1 MVFLFQLTPHANI
14 RYREAQ
20 VKLGQAELAC
30 LLKGLGI
37 SAELAPCTI
46 GGVSFLRFKADALTE
61 KQLSALSMHSAV
73 LMIAEQQGGGSDAPI
88 LLRPI
93 EKISHDY
100 LTADLAEVLKY
111 KGKTSAVFTHM
122 MINCALTASDFFG
135 SEEPLTVLD
144 PMCGRGTT
152 CFVALQHGMNA
163 VGVDIDN
170 RDLKECADY
179 FERYLQYHRMKHK
192 LDQSS
197 RTVRRHAVPAAV
209 YTIADTKEHFKEG
222 DTRTLSLFLGD
233 TGLTGELCRKI
244 PAHLLVSD
252 LPYGVQHAPQDGKR
266 TESFL
271 QVMKRA
277 LPQWK
282 DAVRKGGAVALSFN
296 TLTLKKADLVQ
307 LLTDAG
313 FTPLTDAPY
322 DDFLHFVEQAVT
334 RDFVVA
340 RRD

>member
-30 LLKGLGI
+30 LLKALNI
-37 SAELAPCTI
+37 PAEVAPCTV
-46 GGVSFLRFKADALTE
+46 GGVSFLRFEADALTDA
-61 KQLSALSMHSAV
+61 QLSALSMHSAA
-73 LMIAEQQGGGSDAPI
+73 LLICEQQGE

-93 EKISHDY
+93 EKVSHDY

-122 MINCALTASDFFG
+122 MINCALAASAFFDAKG
-135 SEEPLTVLD
+135 PLTVLD
-144 PMCGRGTT
+144 PMCGKGTT

-179 FERYLQYHRMKHK
+179 FERYMQYHRMKHK

-197 RTVRRHAVPAAV
+197 RTVRKYAVPAAV

-233 TGLTGELCRKI
+233 TGLTGELCKKA
-244 PAHLLVSD
+244 PAHLLVAD
-252 LPYGVQHAPQDGKR
+252 LPYGVQHAPQEGR
-266 TESFL
+266 RAESFL
-271 QVMKRA
+271 HVMKRA
-277 LPQWK
+277 LPQWRE
-282 DAVRKGGAVALSFN
+282 AVRKGGAIALSFN

-307 LLTDAG
+307 LLQEAG
-313 FTPLTDAPY
+313 FTPLTEAPY
-322 DDFLHFVEQAVT
+322 DDFQHFVEQAVT

>member
-14 RYREAQ
+14 RYRDAQ

-30 LLKGLGI
+30 LLKSLGI
-37 SAELAPCTI
+37 SAEVAPCTI
-46 GGVSFLRFKADALTE
+46 GGVSFLRFEADGLTDA
-61 KQLSALSMHSAV
+61 QLSALSMHSAA
-73 LMIAEQQGGGSDAPI
+73 LMICEQHGD
-88 LLRPI
+88 LLKPL

-122 MINCALTASDFFG
+122 MINCAWAASDFFG
-135 SEEPLTVLD
+135 QAEPITVLD
-144 PMCGRGTT
+144 PMCGKGTT
-152 CFVALQHGMNA
+152 CFVALQQGMNA
-163 VGVDIDN
+163 IGVDIDN

-179 FERYLQYHRMKHK
+179 FERYMQYHRMKHK

-197 RTVRRHAVPAAV
+197 RTVRKHAVPAAV

-233 TGLTGELCRKI
+233 TGLTGELCKKS
-244 PAHLLVSD
+244 PAHLLVAD
-252 LPYGVQHAPQDGKR
+252 FPYGVQHAPQDGKR
-266 TESFL
+266 TESFM

-277 LPQWK
+277 LPQWHA
-282 DAVRKGGAVALSFN
+282 AVRKGGAVALSFN
-296 TLTLKKADLVQ
+296 TLTLKKADLVK
-307 LLTDAG
+307 LLADAG
-313 FTPLTDAPY
+313 FTPLTEAPY
-322 DDFLHFVEQAVT
+322 DDFEHFVEQAVN

-340 RRD
+340 RKD

>member
-1 MVFLFQLTPHANI
+1 MVYLFQLTPHANI

-30 LLKGLGI
+30 ILQRLGI
-37 SAELAPCTI
+37 EAEITPVTV
-46 GGVSFLRFKADALTE
+46 GGVFFLRFEADALTDA
-61 KQLSALSMHSAV
+61 QLSALSIHSAA
-73 LMIAEQQGGGSDAPI
+73 LLICEQQGE
-88 LLRPI
+88 LLRPL
-93 EKISHDY
+93 EKVSHDY
-100 LTADLAEVLKY
+100 LTEDLAEVLKY
-111 KGKTSAVFTHM
+111 KGKTSAVFTRM

-135 SEEPLTVLD
+135 KDERLTVLD

-152 CFVALQHGMNA
+152 CFVALQQGMNA

-197 RTVRRHAVPAAV
+197 RTVRKHAVPAAV
-209 YTIADTKEHFKEG
+209 YTIADTREHFKEG

-233 TGLTGELCRKI
+233 TGLTGELCKKS
-244 PAHLLVSD
+244 PAHLLVAD
-252 LPYGVQHAPQDGKR
+252 LPYGVQHAPQDGRR
-266 TESFL
+266 TESFM

-307 LLTDAG
+307 LLADAG
-313 FTPLTDAPY
+313 FTPITDAPY
-322 DDFLHFVEQAVT
+322 DDFQHFVEQAVH

>member
-1 MVFLFQLTPHANI
+1 MVYLFQLTPHANI

-30 LLKGLGI
+30 LLLRLGI
-37 SAELAPCTI
+37 QAEITPVTV
-46 GGVSFLRFKADALTE
+46 GGVSFLRFEADALTDA
-61 KQLSALSMHSAV
+61 QLSAISRHSAA
-73 LMIAEQQGGGSDAPI
+73 LMICEQHGE
-88 LLRPI
+88 LLRPL
-93 EKISHDY
+93 EKVSHDY
-100 LTADLAEVLKY
+100 LTEDLAEVLKY
-111 KGKTSAVFTHM
+111 KGKTSAVFTRM
-122 MINCALTASDFFG
+122 MINCAWAASDFFDK
-135 SEEPLTVLD
+135 EDTLTVLD

-152 CFVALQHGMNA
+152 CFVALQQGMNA

-197 RTVRRHAVPAAV
+197 RTVRKRAVPAAV

-233 TGLTGELCRKI
+233 TGLTGELCRKA
-244 PAHLLVSD
+244 PAHLLVAD
-252 LPYGVQHAPQDGKR
+252 LPYGVQHAPQEGRR
-266 TESFL
+266 TESFI

-282 DAVRKGGAVALSFN
+282 DAVRKGGALALSFN
-296 TLTLKKADLVQ
+296 TLTLKKADLIQ
-307 LLTDAG
+307 LLADAS
-313 FTPLTDAPY
+313 FTPITDAPY
-322 DDFLHFVEQAVT
+322 DDFQHFVEQAVH

>member
-1 MVFLFQLTPHANI
+1 MVYLFQLTPHANI

-30 LLKGLGI
+30 ILLRLGI
-37 SAELAPCTI
+37 QAEIRPVTV
-46 GGVSFLRFKADALTE
+46 GGVSFLRFEADALTDA
-61 KQLSALSMHSAV
+61 QLSALSMHSAA
-73 LMIAEQQGGGSDAPI
+73 LLIAEEQNG
-88 LLRPI
+88 LLRPL
-93 EKISHDY
+93 EKADHSY
-100 LTADLAEVLKY
+100 LTEDLAEVLKY
-111 KGKTSAVFTHM
+111 KGKTSAVFTRM

-135 SEEPLTVLD
+135 KEDVLTVLD
-144 PMCGRGTT
+144 PMCGKGTT
-152 CFVALQHGMNA
+152 CFVALQQGMNA

-179 FERYLQYHRMKHK
+179 FERYMQYHRMKHK

-197 RTVRRHAVPAAV
+197 RTVRKHAVPAAV

-233 TGLTGELCRKI
+233 TGLTGELCKKA
-244 PAHLLVSD
+244 PAHLLVAD

-266 TESFL
+266 TESFM

-282 DAVRKGGAVALSFN
+282 DAVRKGGALALSFN
-296 TLTLKKADLVQ
+296 TLTLKKADLVH
-307 LLTDAG
+307 LLADAG
-313 FTPLTDAPY
+313 FTPITDAPY
-322 DDFLHFVEQAVT
+322 DDFQHFVEQAVH

>member
-1 MVFLFQLTPHANI
+1 MVYLFQLTPHANI

-30 LLKGLGI
+30 LLLRLGI
-37 SAELAPCTI
+37 QAEITPVTV
-46 GGVSFLRFKADALTE
+46 GGVSFLRFEADALTE
-61 KQLSALSMHSAV
+61 AQLSALSRHSAA
-73 LMIAEQQGGGSDAPI
+73 LMIAEQHNDMLKP
-88 LLRPI
+88 L
-93 EKISHDY
+93 EKVIHDY
-100 LTADLAEVLKY
+100 LTEDLAEVLKY
-111 KGKTSAVFTHM
+111 KGKTSAVFTRM
-122 MINCALTASDFFG
+122 MLNCAWAASDFFG
-135 SEEPLTVLD
+135 KEEVLTVLD
-144 PMCGRGTT
+144 PMCGKGTT
-152 CFVALQHGMNA
+152 CFVALQQGMNA

-179 FERYLQYHRMKHK
+179 FERYMQYHRMKHK

-197 RTVRRHAVPAAV
+197 RTVRKHAVPAAV

-233 TGLTGELCRKI
+233 TGLTGELCKKS
-244 PAHLLVSD
+244 PAHLLVAD

-266 TESFL
+266 TESFM

-307 LLTDAG
+307 LLADAG
-313 FTPLTDAPY
+313 FTPITDAPY
-322 DDFLHFVEQAVT
+322 DDFQHFVEQAVH

>member
-20 VKLGQAELAC
+20 LKLGQAELAC
-30 LLKGLGI
+30 LLRSLNI
-37 SAELAPCTI
+37 PAEVTPCTV
-46 GGVSFLRFKADALTE
+46 GGVSFLRFEADALTKE
-61 KQLSALSMHSAV
+61 QLSALSMHSAA
-73 LMIAEQQGGGSDAPI
+73 LLICEQQGE

-93 EKISHDY
+93 EKVSHDY

-122 MINCALTASDFFG
+122 MINCALAASDFFG
-135 SEEPLTVLD
+135 KAETLTVLD
-144 PMCGRGTT
+144 PMCGKGTT
-152 CFVALQHGMNA
+152 CFVALQQGMNA
-163 VGVDIDN
+163 MGVEIDH

-197 RTVRRHAVPAAV
+197 RTVRKHAVPAAV

-233 TGLTGELCRKI
+233 TGLTGELCRKT
-244 PAHLLVSD
+244 PAHLLVAD
-252 LPYGVQHAPQDGKR
+252 LPYGVQHAPQDGRR

-277 LPQWK
+277 LPQWHA
-282 DAVRKGGAVALSFN
+282 AVRKGGALALSFN
-296 TLTLKKADLVQ
+296 TLTLKKADLIQ
-307 LLTDAG
+307 LLADAG
-313 FTPLTDAPY
+313 FTPLTEAPY
-322 DDFLHFVEQAVT
+322 DDFEHFVEQAVN

>member
-1 MVFLFQLTPHANI
+1 MVFLFQLSPHANI

-20 VKLGQAELAC
+20 VKLGQAELTC
-30 LLKGLGI
+30 LLMGLGI
-37 SAELAPCTI
+37 HTEVTPYTM
-46 GGVSFLRFKADALTE
+46 GGVSFLRFEADTLTE
-61 KQLSALSMHSAV
+61 QQLSALSMHSAA
-73 LMIAEQQGGGSDAPI
+73 LMICEQQGE

-93 EKISHDY
+93 EKISHNY
-100 LTADLAEVLKY
+100 LSEDLAEVLKY

-135 SEEPLTVLD
+135 KDEVLTVLD

-152 CFVALQHGMNA
+152 CFVALQHGLNA

-179 FERYLQYHRMKHK
+179 FERYMQYHRMKHK

-197 RTVRRHAVPAAV
+197 RTVRKHAVPAAV

-233 TGLTGELCRKI
+233 TGLTGELCKRA
-244 PAHLLVSD
+244 PAHLLVAD
-252 LPYGVQHAPQDGKR
+252 LPYGVQHAPQDGR
-266 TESFL
+266 RRESFIQL
-271 QVMKRA
+271 MKRA
-277 LPQWK
+277 LPQWH

-296 TLTLKKADLVQ
+296 TLTLKKADLVTM
-307 LLTDAG
+307 LADAG

-322 DDFLHFVEQAVT
+322 DDFQHFVEQAVT

-340 RRD
+340 RRN

>member
-1 MVFLFQLTPHANI
+1 MVFLFQMTPHANI

-20 VKLGQAELAC
+20 VKLGQKELAC
-30 LLKGLGI
+30 LLLRLGI
-37 SAELAPCTI
+37 TAEVSPCTM
-46 GGVSFLRFKADALTE
+46 GGVSFLRFEADALSPQ
-61 KQLSALSMHSAV
+61 QLSVLSMHSAA
-73 LMIAEQQGGGSDAPI
+73 LLIAEKQGE
-88 LLRPI
+88 LLRPL
-93 EKISHDY
+93 EKANHQY
-100 LTADLAEVLKY
+100 LPEDLSEVLKY

-122 MINCALTASDFFG
+122 MINCALAASDFFDKA
-135 SEEPLTVLD
+135 EPLTVLD

-152 CFVALQHGMNA
+152 CFVALEHGMNA

-179 FERYLQYHRMKHK
+179 FERYMQYHRLKHK

-197 RTVRRHAVPAAV
+197 RTVRKHAVPAAV

-233 TGLTGELCRKI
+233 TGLTGELCRKA
-244 PAHLLVSD
+244 PAHLLVAD

-266 TESFL
+266 TESFM

-282 DAVRKGGAVALSFN
+282 DAVRKGGAIALSFN
-296 TLTLKKADLVQ
+296 TLTLKKADLIQ

-313 FTPLTDAPY
+313 FTPITDAPY
-322 DDFLHFVEQAVT
+322 DDFQHFVEQAVT

>member
-20 VKLGQAELAC
+20 LKLGQAELSC
-30 LLKGLGI
+30 LLKSLHI
-37 SAELAPCTI
+37 SAEVSPCTI
-46 GGVSFLRFKADALTE
+46 GGVSFLRFQADALTD
-61 KQLSALSMHSAV
+61 KQLSILSMHSAA
-73 LMIAEQQGGGSDAPI
+73 LLIAEQHGDMLKP
-88 LLRPI
+88 L
-93 EKISHDY
+93 EKVSHDY

-111 KGKTSAVFTHM
+111 KGKTSAVFTRM
-122 MINCALTASDFFG
+122 MMNCALAASDFFG
-135 SEEPLTVLD
+135 KDEALTVLD
-144 PMCGRGTT
+144 PMCGKGTT
-152 CFVALQHGMNA
+152 CFVALQQGMNA
-163 VGVDIDN
+163 VGVDIDH

-197 RTVRRHAVPAAV
+197 RTVRKHAVPAAV
-209 YTIADTKEHFKEG
+209 YTIADTKENFRAG

-233 TGLTGELCRKI
+233 TGLTGELCKKA
-244 PAHLLVSD
+244 PAHLLVAD
-252 LPYGVQHAPQDGKR
+252 LPYGVQHAPQDGRR
-266 TESFL
+266 TESFM

-277 LPQWK
+277 LPQWR

-307 LLTDAG
+307 LLADAG
-313 FTPLTDAPY
+313 FTPLTEAPY
-322 DDFLHFVEQAVT
+322 NDFEHFVEQAVN

>member
-1 MVFLFQLTPHANI
+1 MVYLFQLTPHANI

-30 LLKGLGI
+30 LLLRLGI
-37 SAELAPCTI
+37 QAEITPVTV
-46 GGVSFLRFKADALTE
+46 GGVSFLRFEADALTE
-61 KQLSALSMHSAV
+61 AQLSALSQHSAA
-73 LMIAEQQGGGSDAPI
+73 LMIAEQHNDMLKP
-88 LLRPI
+88 L
-93 EKISHDY
+93 EKVSHDY
-100 LTADLAEVLKY
+100 LTEDLAEVLKY
-111 KGKTSAVFTHM
+111 KGKTSAVFTRM
-122 MINCALTASDFFG
+122 MLNCAWAASDFFG
-135 SEEPLTVLD
+135 KEEVLTVLD
-144 PMCGRGTT
+144 PMCGKGTT
-152 CFVALQHGMNA
+152 CFVALQQGMNA

-179 FERYLQYHRMKHK
+179 FERFMQYHRMKHK

-197 RTVRRHAVPAAV
+197 RTVRKHAVPAAV

-233 TGLTGELCRKI
+233 TGLTGELCKKS
-244 PAHLLVSD
+244 PAHLLVAD

-266 TESFL
+266 TESFM

-307 LLTDAG
+307 LLADAG
-313 FTPLTDAPY
+313 FTPITEAPY
-322 DDFLHFVEQAVT
+322 DDFQHFVEQAVH

>member
-20 VKLGQAELAC
+20 VKLGQAELTC
-30 LLKGLGI
+30 LLQGLGI
-37 SAELAPCTI
+37 SAEVSPVTV
-46 GGVSFLRFKADALTE
+46 GGVSFLRFEADALTE
-61 KQLSALSMHSAV
+61 AQLSVLSMHSAA
-73 LMIAEQQGGGSDAPI
+73 LMICEQQGE
-88 LLRPI
+88 LLRPL
-93 EKISHDY
+93 EKVSHDY

-122 MINCALTASDFFG
+122 MMNCALATSDFLG
-135 SEEPLTVLD
+135 KSEPLTVLD
-144 PMCGRGTT
+144 PMCGKGTT
-152 CFVALQHGMNA
+152 CFVALQQGMNA

-209 YTIADTKEHFKEG
+209 YTIADTKEHFREG
-222 DTRTLSLFLGD
+222 DTRTLSLFLGE
-233 TGLTGELCRKI
+233 TGLTGELCRKS
-244 PAHLLVSD
+244 PAHLLVAD

-266 TESFL
+266 TESFI

-282 DAVRKGGAVALSFN
+282 DAVRKGGAIALSFN
-296 TLTLKKADLVQ
+296 ILTLKRADLVQ
-307 LLTDAG
+307 LLSDAG
-313 FTPLTDAPY
+313 FTPLTEPPY
-322 DDFLHFVEQAVT
+322 HDFQHFVEQAVT

>member
-37 SAELAPCTI
+37 SAEITPVTL
-46 GGVSFLRFKADALTE
+46 GGVSFLRFESEKLTE
-61 KQLSALSMHSAV
+61 DQLTVLSMHSAA
-73 LMIAEQQGGGSDAPI
+73 LMICEQCGEM
-88 LLRPI
+88 LRPL
-93 EKISHDY
+93 EKVSRAY
-100 LTADLAEVLKY
+100 LTEDLAEVLKY

-122 MINCALTASDFFG
+122 MINCAYAASDFFG
-135 SEEPLTVLD
+135 RDEVLTVLD

-152 CFVALQHGMNA
+152 CFVALQQGMNA

-197 RTVRRHAVPAAV
+197 RTVRKHAVPAAV
-209 YTIADTKEHFKEG
+209 YTIADTREHFKDG

-233 TGLTGELCRKI
+233 TGLTGELCRKS
-244 PAHLLVSD
+244 PAHLLVAD

-266 TESFL
+266 TESFM

-296 TLTLKKADLVQ
+296 TLTLKKADLVK
-307 LLTDAG
+307 LLEEAG
-313 FTPLTDAPY
+313 FTPITDAPY
-322 DDFLHFVEQAVT
+322 DDFQHFVEQAVH

>member
-30 LLKGLGI
+30 LLKSLGI
-37 SAELAPCTI
+37 PAEVAPCTI
-46 GGVSFLRFKADALTE
+46 GGVSFLRFEADALSD
-61 KQLSALSMHSAV
+61 KQLSALSMHSAA
-73 LMIAEQQGGGSDAPI
+73 LLIAQQEGE
-88 LLRPI
+88 LLRPL
-93 EKISHDY
+93 EKVSHDY

-122 MINCALTASDFFG
+122 MINCALSASDFFDAA
-135 SEEPLTVLD
+135 EPLTVLD

-197 RTVRRHAVPAAV
+197 RTVRKHAVPAAV
-209 YTIADTKEHFKEG
+209 YTIADTKENFRAGE
-222 DTRTLSLFLGD
+222 TRTLSLFLGD
-233 TGLTGELCRKI
+233 TGLTGELCRKT
-244 PAHLLVSD
+244 PAHLLVAD
-252 LPYGVQHAPQDGKR
+252 LPYGVQHAPQDGRR

-271 QVMKRA
+271 QVLKRA
-277 LPQWK
+277 LPQWHA
-282 DAVRKGGAVALSFN
+282 AVRKGGAVALSFN

-307 LLTDAG
+307 LLADAG
-313 FTPLTDAPY
+313 FTPLAVAPY
-322 DDFLHFVEQAVT
+322 HDFEHFVEQAVN

>member
-1 MVFLFQLTPHANI
+1 MVFLLQLTPHANI

-20 VKLGQAELAC
+20 VKLGQSELAC
-30 LLKGLGI
+30 LLMGLGMH
-37 SAELAPCTI
+37 AEITPCTV
-46 GGVSFLRFKADALTE
+46 GGVSFLRFEAEELTG
-61 KQLSALSMHSAV
+61 KQLSALSMHSAA
-73 LMIAEQQGGGSDAPI
+73 LMICEQQGC
-88 LLRPI
+88 LLRPL

-100 LTADLAEVLKY
+100 LSGDLAEVLKY
-111 KGKTSAVFTHM
+111 KGKTSAVFTRM
-122 MINCALTASDFFG
+122 MMNCALTASDFFG
-135 SEEPLTVLD
+135 KDETLTVLD

-152 CFVALQHGMNA
+152 CFVALQQGMNA

-179 FERYLQYHRMKHK
+179 FERYMQYHRMKHK

-209 YTIADTKEHFKEG
+209 YTIADTKDHFREG
-222 DTRTLSLFLGD
+222 DTRSLSLFLGD
-233 TGLTGELCRKI
+233 TGLTGELCRKT
-244 PAHLLVSD
+244 PTHLLVTD
-252 LPYGVQHAPQDGKR
+252 LPYGVQHAPQDGRR

-277 LPQWK
+277 LPQWR

-296 TLTLKKADLVQ
+296 TLTLKKTDLIQ

-313 FTPLTDAPY
+313 FSPLTEAPY
-322 DDFLHFVEQAVT
+322 DDFQHFVEQAVT

-340 RRD
+340 RKD

>member
-20 VKLGQAELAC
+20 VKLGRAELSC
-30 LLKGLGI
+30 LLQSLGI
-37 SAELAPCTI
+37 HAEVTPCTV
-46 GGVSFLRFKADALTE
+46 GGVSFLRFAADALTD
-61 KQLSALSMHSAV
+61 KQRSALSMHSAA
-73 LMIAEQQGGGSDAPI
+73 LLLCEQLDGGSDASV

-93 EKISHDY
+93 EKVSHDY

-122 MINCALTASDFFG
+122 MINCAWAASDFFG
-135 SEEPLTVLD
+135 QEAPITVLD
-144 PMCGRGTT
+144 PMCGKGTT
-152 CFVALQHGMNA
+152 CFVALQQGMNA

-179 FERYLQYHRMKHK
+179 FERYMQYHRMKHK

-197 RTVRRHAVPAAV
+197 RTVRKHAVPAAV

-233 TGLTGELCRKI
+233 TGLTGELCKKS
-244 PAHLLVSD
+244 PAHLLVAD
-252 LPYGVQHAPQDGKR
+252 LPYGVQHAPQVGRR
-266 TESFL
+266 TESFM

-296 TLTLKKADLVQ
+296 TLTLKKADLIQ
-307 LLTDAG
+307 LLADAG
-313 FTPLTDAPY
+313 FTPLTEAPY
-322 DDFLHFVEQAVT
+322 DDFQHFVEQAVH

>member
-20 VKLGQAELAC
+20 LKLGHAELSC
-30 LLKGLGI
+30 LLNALNI
-37 SAELAPCTI
+37 PAEVDCCTM
-46 GGVSFLRFKADALTE
+46 GGVSFLRFEANGLTDA
-61 KQLSALSMHSAV
+61 QLSALSLHSAA
-73 LMIAEQQGGGSDAPI
+73 LMICEKQGDM
-88 LLRPI
+88 LRPL
-93 EKISHDY
+93 EKVSHDY
-100 LTADLAEVLKY
+100 LSADLAEVLKY

-122 MINCALTASDFFG
+122 MLNCALTASDFFG
-135 SEEPLTVLD
+135 TQAPLTVLD
-144 PMCGRGTT
+144 PMCGKGTT
-152 CFVALQHGMNA
+152 CFVALQQGMNA

-197 RTVRRHAVPAAV
+197 RTVRKHAVPAAV
-209 YTIADTKEHFKEG
+209 YTIADTKEHFREG

-233 TGLTGELCRKI
+233 TGLTGELLKKS
-244 PAHLLVSD
+244 PAHLLVAD
-252 LPYGVQHAPQDGKR
+252 LPYGVQHAPQEGRR

-277 LPQWK
+277 LPQWHA
-282 DAVRKGGAVALSFN
+282 AVLKGGAVALSFN
-296 TLTLKKADLVQ
+296 TLTLKKADLIQQ
-307 LLTDAG
+307 LADAG
-313 FTPLTDAPY
+313 FTPLTQAPY
-322 DDFLHFVEQAVT
+322 DDFDHFVEQAVN

-340 RRD
+340 RKD

>member
-20 VKLGQAELAC
+20 VKLGQAELSC
-30 LLKGLGI
+30 LLKSLGI
-37 SAELAPCTI
+37 TAEVAPCTI
-46 GGVSFLRFKADALTE
+46 GGVSFLRFEADALTE
-61 KQLSALSMHSAV
+61 KQLSALSMHSAA
-73 LMIAEQQGGGSDAPI
+73 LFIAEQHGEF
-88 LLRPI
+88 LKPI
-93 EKISHDY
+93 EKVSHDY

-122 MINCALTASDFFG
+122 MINCALAASDFFNA
-135 SEEPLTVLD
+135 EEPLTVLD
-144 PMCGRGTT
+144 PMCGKGTT
-152 CFVALQHGMNA
+152 CFVALQQGMNA
-163 VGVDIDN
+163 IGVDIDN

-179 FERYLQYHRMKHK
+179 FERYLQFHRMKHK

-197 RTVRRHAVPAAV
+197 RTVRKHAVPAAV
-209 YTIADTKEHFKEG
+209 YTIADTKENFRAGE
-222 DTRTLSLFLGD
+222 TRTLSLFLGD
-233 TGLTGELCRKI
+233 TGLTGELCKKT
-244 PAHLLVSD
+244 PAHLLVAD

-277 LPQWK
+277 LPQWHG
-282 DAVRKGGAVALSFN
+282 AVRKGGAVALSFN
-296 TLTLKKADLVQ
+296 TLTLKKADLVK
-307 LLTDAG
+307 LLAEAG
-313 FTPLTDAPY
+313 FTPLTEAPY
-322 DDFLHFVEQAVT
+322 DDFEHYVEQAVN

>member
-30 LLKGLGI
+30 LLKRLGI
-37 SAELAPCTI
+37 SADISPCTV
-46 GGVSFLRFKADALTE
+46 GGVSFLRFEADALTDA
-61 KQLSALSMHSAV
+61 QLSSLSMHSAA
-73 LMIAEQQGGGSDAPI
+73 LMICEQHGE
-88 LLRPI
+88 LLKPLN
-93 EKISHDY
+93 KVSHDY

-122 MINCALTASDFFG
+122 MINCAWAASDFFG
-135 SEEPLTVLD
+135 QEAPITVLD
-144 PMCGRGTT
+144 PMCGKGTT
-152 CFVALQHGMNA
+152 CFVALQQGMNA
-163 VGVDIDN
+163 IGVDIDN

-179 FERYLQYHRMKHK
+179 FERYMQYHRMKHK

-197 RTVRRHAVPAAV
+197 RTVRKHAVPAAV

-233 TGLTGELCRKI
+233 TGLTGELCKKS
-244 PAHLLVSD
+244 PAHLLVAD

-266 TESFL
+266 TETFM

-307 LLTDAG
+307 LLSDAG
-313 FTPLTDAPY
+313 FTPLTEAPY
-322 DDFLHFVEQAVT
+322 DDFEHFVEQAVN

-340 RRD
+340 RKD

>member
-1 MVFLFQLTPHANI
+1 MVYLFQLTPHANI

-30 LLKGLGI
+30 LLLRLGI
-37 SAELAPCTI
+37 QAEITPVTV
-46 GGVSFLRFKADALTE
+46 GGVSFLRFEADALTDA
-61 KQLSALSMHSAV
+61 QLSALSRHSAA
-73 LMIAEQQGGGSDAPI
+73 LMIAEQQGE
-88 LLRPI
+88 LLRPL
-93 EKISHDY
+93 EKVSHDY
-100 LTADLAEVLKY
+100 LTEDLAEVLKY
-111 KGKTSAVFTHM
+111 KGKTSAVFTRM
-122 MINCALTASDFFG
+122 MINCAWAASDFFG
-135 SEEPLTVLD
+135 KDEVLTVLD

-152 CFVALQHGMNA
+152 CFVALQQGMNA

-179 FERYLQYHRMKHK
+179 FERYMQYHRMKHK

-197 RTVRRHAVPAAV
+197 RTVRKHAVPAAV
-209 YTIADTKEHFKEG
+209 YTIADTKEHFKDG

-233 TGLTGELCRKI
+233 TGLTGELCRKS
-244 PAHLLVSD
+244 PAHLLVAD
-252 LPYGVQHAPQDGKR
+252 LPYGVQHAPQEGKR
-266 TESFL
+266 TESFM

-282 DAVRKGGAVALSFN
+282 DAVRKGGAIALSFN
-296 TLTLKKADLVQ
+296 TLTLKKADLVH
-307 LLTDAG
+307 LLADAG
-313 FTPLTDAPY
+313 FTPLTAAPD
-322 DDFLHFVEQAVT
+322 DDFQHIVEQAVH

>member
-30 LLKGLGI
+30 LLKRLGI
-37 SAELAPCTI
+37 SADIAPCTV
-46 GGVSFLRFKADALTE
+46 GGVSFLRFEADALTDA
-61 KQLSALSMHSAV
+61 QLSALSMHSAA
-73 LMIAEQQGGGSDAPI
+73 LMICEQHGE
-88 LLRPI
+88 LLKPLN
-93 EKISHDY
+93 KVSHDY

-122 MINCALTASDFFG
+122 MINCAWAASDFFG
-135 SEEPLTVLD
+135 QEAPITVLD
-144 PMCGRGTT
+144 PMCGKGTT
-152 CFVALQHGMNA
+152 CFVALQQGMNA
-163 VGVDIDN
+163 IGVDIDN

-179 FERYLQYHRMKHK
+179 FERYMQYHRMKHK

-197 RTVRRHAVPAAV
+197 RTVRKHAVPAAV

-233 TGLTGELCRKI
+233 TGLTGELCKKS
-244 PAHLLVSD
+244 PAHLLVAD

-266 TESFL
+266 TETFM

-307 LLTDAG
+307 LLSDAG
-313 FTPLTDAPY
+313 FTPLTEAPY
-322 DDFLHFVEQAVT
+322 DDFEHFVEQAVN

-340 RRD
+340 RKD

>member
-1 MVFLFQLTPHANI
+1 MVYLFQLTPHANI

-30 LLKGLGI
+30 LLQNLGI
-37 SAELAPCTI
+37 SVDVTPITV
-46 GGVSFLRFKADALTE
+46 GGVSFLRFETE
-61 KQLSALSMHSAV
+61 ELDDKQLSALSMHSAA
-73 LMIAEQQGGGSDAPI
+73 LMICEQQGG

-93 EKISHDY
+93 EKVSHDY
-100 LTADLAEVLKY
+100 LTEDLAEVLKY

-122 MINCALTASDFFG
+122 MINCAWAASDFFG
-135 SEEPLTVLD
+135 TNEVLTVLD

-152 CFVALQHGMNA
+152 CFVALQQGMNA

-197 RTVRRHAVPAAV
+197 RTVRKHAVPAAV
-209 YTIADTKEHFKEG
+209 YTIADTREHFKEG

-233 TGLTGELCRKI
+233 TGLTGELCRKS
-244 PAHLLVSD
+244 PAHLLVAD

-296 TLTLKKADLVQ
+296 TLTLKKADLIK
-307 LLTDAG
+307 LLSEAG
-313 FTPLTDAPY
+313 FTPLTEAPY
-322 DDFLHFVEQAVT
+322 DDFEHFVEQAVH

>member
-1 MVFLFQLTPHANI
+1 MVYLFQLTPHANI

-30 LLKGLGI
+30 LLKRLGI
-37 SAELAPCTI
+37 SADIAPCTV
-46 GGVSFLRFKADALTE
+46 GGVSFLRFEADALTDA
-61 KQLSALSMHSAV
+61 QLSALSMHSAA
-73 LMIAEQQGGGSDAPI
+73 LMICEQHGE
-88 LLRPI
+88 LLKPLN
-93 EKISHDY
+93 KVSHDY

-122 MINCALTASDFFG
+122 MINCAWAASDFFG
-135 SEEPLTVLD
+135 QEAPITVLD
-144 PMCGRGTT
+144 PMCGKGTT
-152 CFVALQHGMNA
+152 CFVALQQGMNA

-179 FERYLQYHRMKHK
+179 FERYMQYHRMKHK

-197 RTVRRHAVPAAV
+197 RTVRKHAVPAAV

-233 TGLTGELCRKI
+233 TGLTGELCKKS
-244 PAHLLVSD
+244 PAHLLVAD

-266 TESFL
+266 TETFM

-282 DAVRKGGAVALSFN
+282 DAVCKGGAVALSFN

-307 LLTDAG
+307 LLSDAG
-313 FTPLTDAPY
+313 FTPLTEAPY
-322 DDFLHFVEQAVT
+322 DDFEHFVEQAVN

-340 RRD
+340 RKD

>member
-1 MVFLFQLTPHANI
+1 MVYLFQLTPHANI

-30 LLKGLGI
+30 LLLRLGI
-37 SAELAPCTI
+37 QAEITPVTI
-46 GGVSFLRFKADALTE
+46 GGVSFLRFEADALTE
-61 KQLSALSMHSAV
+61 AQLSALSRHSAA
-73 LMIAEQQGGGSDAPI
+73 LMIAEQHNDMLKP
-88 LLRPI
+88 L
-93 EKISHDY
+93 EKFNHDY
-100 LTADLAEVLKY
+100 LTEDLAEVLKY
-111 KGKTSAVFTHM
+111 KGKTSAVFTRM
-122 MINCALTASDFFG
+122 MLNCAWAASDFFG
-135 SEEPLTVLD
+135 KEEVLTVLD
-144 PMCGRGTT
+144 PMCGKGTT
-152 CFVALQHGMNA
+152 CFVALQQGMNA

-179 FERYLQYHRMKHK
+179 FERYMQYHRMKHK

-197 RTVRRHAVPAAV
+197 RTVRKHAVPAAV

-233 TGLTGELCRKI
+233 TGLTGELCKKS
-244 PAHLLVSD
+244 PAHLLVAD
-252 LPYGVQHAPQDGKR
+252 LPYGVQHAPQDGRR
-266 TESFL
+266 TESFM

-282 DAVRKGGAVALSFN
+282 DAVRKGGAMALSFN

-307 LLTDAG
+307 LLADAG
-313 FTPLTDAPY
+313 FTPLTEAPY
-322 DDFLHFVEQAVT
+322 DDFQHFVEQAVH

>member
-1 MVFLFQLTPHANI
+1 MVYLFQLTPHANI

-30 LLKGLGI
+30 ILLRLGI
-37 SAELAPCTI
+37 HAEITPVQV
-46 GGVSFLRFKADALTE
+46 GGVSFLRFEANELTQE
-61 KQLSALSMHSAV
+61 QLSALSRHSAA
-73 LMIAEQQGGGSDAPI
+73 LLIAEQQGD
-88 LLRPI
+88 LLRPL
-93 EKISHDY
+93 EKVSHDY
-100 LTADLAEVLKY
+100 LTEDLAEVLKY
-111 KGKTSAVFTHM
+111 KGKTSAVFTRM
-122 MINCALTASDFFG
+122 MINCAWAASDFFG
-135 SEEPLTVLD
+135 KDEPMTVLD

-152 CFVALQHGMNA
+152 CFVALQQGMNA

-179 FERYLQYHRMKHK
+179 FERYLQYHRLKHK

-197 RTVRRHAVPAAV
+197 RTVRKHAVPAAV
-209 YTIADTKEHFKEG
+209 YTIADTRDHFKEG

-233 TGLTGELCRKI
+233 TGLTGELCRKA
-244 PAHLLVSD
+244 PAHLLVAD

-266 TESFL
+266 TESFM

-282 DAVRKGGAVALSFN
+282 DAVRKGGAIALSFN

-307 LLTDAG
+307 LLADAG
-313 FTPLTDAPY
+313 FSPITDAPY
-322 DDFLHFVEQAVT
+322 DDFQHFVEQAVH